1 MTQIKTTLQGIFRS
15 LPFQLGLAHLK
26 HNLLLLSIYAFL
38 IMLVFGQIGKTYGD
52 DFNYGRIADHL
63 RLCSCWMCSSD
74 GHGEESYQVLK
85 ANADTMQQLKED
97 K

>member
-1 MTQIKTTLQGIFRS
+1 MRRRIMRDRAFRRS
-15 LPFQLGLAHLK
+15 QRERAIDK
-26 HNLLLLSIYAFL
+26 AKRS
-38 IMLVFGQIGKTYGD
+38 QIGKTYGD